1 MNINFKI
8 GRLGKDP
15 EQIKTGGKTLCKF
28 TIATTEGKD
37 LTEWHN
43 CEAWDKTADLILKY
57 CHKGDLVAVV
67 GRDKTTKHEGKY
79 YHSIVVDRVEFL
91 SSKAEPKANAEPRQ
105 ATMEESFGGTS
116 SDDLPF

>member
-15 EQIKTGGKTLCKF
+15 EFKTINGKSLVKF

-43 CEAWDKTADLILKY
+43 CEAWEKQADVIAKY
-57 CHKGDLVAVV
+57 CKKGDRIAVV
-67 GRDKTTKHEGKY
+67 GKDKTTSYEGKY
-79 YHSIVVDRVEFL
+79 YHSIVVFQIEL
-91 SSKAEPKANAEPRQ
+91 LESKKESQQGQHQQ
-105 ATMEESFGGTS
+105 APAQEVYGGAQ